1 MGMGILV
8 LNTLQ
13 LYCFP
18 RFFGKEEGKHEMGAL
33 EETVEHIKWK

>member
-13 LYCFP
+13 LFYFP
-18 RFFGKEEGKHEMGAL
+18 RFFGKEERKREMGAL
-33 EETVEHIKWK
+33 EEIVGHIKWK